1 MHNTLLTT
9 ITIACAA
16 IAAPW
21 LCAQSNVTT
30 TVHDYNGT
38 TQLLMR
44 SDDYNGSGF
53 ATYIT
58 ESGNGS
64 TGNNSKNSL
73 ISQINSNG
81 AWKLD
86 LYSQSVR
93 TL

>member
-1 MHNTLLTT
+1 
-9 ITIACAA
+9 
-16 IAAPW
+16 
-21 LCAQSNVTT
+21 
-30 TVHDYNGT
+30 
-38 TQLLMR
+38 MR